1 MNDYPLPGIIEF
13 LKKVVPFNTL
23 APSVLQEVI
32 AATMVA
38 FYPAGER
45 IIRMG
50 EAGGNHLYIVQ
61 NGCAR
66 VTITDEAGET
76 MLVDLRGEGDSFGAV
91 SLLKGGKALFDVTAE
106 EDLIAFLVPKA
117 TVDHLLKTHRAFQ
130 RYFGFSLARNFKAVR
145 QSADDQ
151 LNLLTRDNQVYVDTF
166 MTGKRVRDL
175 MSMEPL
181 SCCRQT
187 TVREAAGLM
196 KQRGVGSIVVL
207 TPDGRPEGILTDAD
221 LRNKIIADGRGLDTP
236 VGQVMSTPV
245 RTVSPRAF
253 SFDALLDMSH
263 FGVSHL
269 IVTDGKQTV
278 GIISEHDFQLASGSS
293 PIGMIE
299 DITRAVTVPELVD
312 KRVHIDR
319 VLEMAMQRSGS
330 IKPMVAL
337 IAELN
342 DRITRQFIRVIEKEM
357 AAQGFGA
364 PPAPYCWLAM
374 GSEGRQEQ
382 TLCTDQDNA
391 LVYADVS
398 EADDASVQRWFL
410 EFSKR
415 VVDALERFGIPK
427 CRGGI
432 MASTPQW
439 CQALSHWQRMF
450 AGWISDPTP
459 ESLRMASIFFD
470 FRGITTDFDGARKLK
485 NALTRMAAGKKHF
498 ARVLAKNAL
507 NNRPPLGFLRQF
519 VVEKSGEHNNGLNLK
534 LRGLTPVVDV
544 ARVLALELGVPS
556 TNTIERLKAAT
567 KKKVLRPDF
576 FAAIDDAYDYI
587 NFIRID
593 HHLKARR
600 AGTQM
605 NNFVDPALLNPMERK
620 VLKESFTVISQ
631 LQELMAAR
639 YQSWRIKEG

>member
-1 MNDYPLPGIIEF
+1 MSEFPLSGIVDF
-13 LKKVVPFNTL
+13 LKNVVPFNTL
-23 APSVLQEVI
+23 APSVLHEVVRD
-32 AATMVA
+32 TLVA
-38 FYPAGER
+38 FYPAGQR
-45 IIRMG
+45 IVRMG
-50 EAGGNHLYIVQ
+50 EPAEKFLYVVQ
-61 NGCAR
+61 TGCAR
-66 VTITDEAGET
+66 VTITHESGEEL
-76 MLVDLRGEGDSFGAV
+76 LVDFRGEGDSFGAV
-91 SLLKGGKALFDVTAE
+91 SLIKGGNTLFNVTSE
-106 EDLIAFLVPKA
+106 EDLIVFLIPKP
-117 TVDHLLKTHRAFQ
+117 TIDNLLASHPPFQ

-151 LNLLTRDNQVYVDTF
+151 LNLLTRDSQVHVDTF

-175 MSMEPL
+175 MSTEPL
-181 SCCRQT
+181 VCRRPT
-187 TVREAAGLM
+187 TVREAAGMM
-196 KQRGVGSIVVL
+196 KQRGVGSIIVL
-207 TPDGRPEGILTDAD
+207 NPDGRPEGILTDAD
-221 LRNKIIADGRGLDTP
+221 LRSKIIADGRDLDTP
-236 VGQVMSTPV
+236 VSQVMSTPI

-269 IVTDGKQTV
+269 IVTDKNQAV

-293 PIGMIE
+293 PIGMIG

-312 KRVHIDR
+312 KRAHIDR

-342 DRITRQFIRVIEKEM
+342 DRVTRQFVRVIENEM
-357 AAQGFGA
+357 AAEGYGP

-391 LVYADVS
+391 LVYADVP
-398 EADDASVQRWFL
+398 EADDPSVQHWFL
-410 EFSKR
+410 ELSKR

-432 MASTPQW
+432 MASNPQW
-439 CQALSHWQRMF
+439 CMDLSHWQRMF
-450 AGWISDPTP
+450 AAWISDPTP

-485 NALTRMAAGKKHF
+485 DALTRMAAGKKHF

-519 VVEKSGEHNNGLNLK
+519 VVEKSGAHNNGLNLK

-544 ARVLALELGVPS
+544 ARVLALELGVAS
-556 TNTIERLKAAT
+556 TNTLERLKAAT

-593 HHLKARR
+593 HHLKARN
-600 AGTQM
+600 AGTRM

-631 LQELMAAR
+631 LQELMGSR
-639 YQSWRIKEG
+639 YQSWRVKDR

>member
-1 MNDYPLPGIIEF
+1 
-13 LKKVVPFNTL
+13 
-23 APSVLQEVI
+23 
-32 AATMVA
+32 
-38 FYPAGER
+38 
-45 IIRMG
+45 
-50 EAGGNHLYIVQ
+50 
-61 NGCAR
+61 
-66 VTITDEAGET
+66 
-76 MLVDLRGEGDSFGAV
+76 
-91 SLLKGGKALFDVTAE
+91 
-106 EDLIAFLVPKA
+106 
-117 TVDHLLKTHRAFQ
+117 
-130 RYFGFSLARNFKAVR
+130 
-145 QSADDQ
+145 
-151 LNLLTRDNQVYVDTF
+151 
-166 MTGKRVRDL
+166 
-175 MSMEPL
+175 
-181 SCCRQT
+181 
-187 TVREAAGLM
+187 
-196 KQRGVGSIVVL
+196 
-207 TPDGRPEGILTDAD
+207 
-221 LRNKIIADGRGLDTP
+221 
-236 VGQVMSTPV
+236 
-245 RTVSPRAF
+245 VSPRAF

-432 MASTPQW
+432 MASNPQW

-639 YQSWRIKEG
+639 YKSWRIKEG

>member
-1 MNDYPLPGIIEF
+1 MNDYPLPGIVDF
-13 LKKVVPFNTL
+13 LSKVVPFNTL
-23 APSVLQEVI
+23 PPPVLHEVI
-32 AATMVA
+32 TATQVA
-38 FYPAGER
+38 FYPAGQR
-45 IIRMG
+45 IICMG
-50 EAGGNHLYIVQ
+50 EPTGEILYVVQ
-61 NGCAR
+61 TGCAR
-66 VTITDEAGET
+66 VTITDESGEEL
-76 MLVDLRGEGDSFGAV
+76 LVDFRGEGDSFGAV
-91 SLLKGGKALFDVTAE
+91 SLIKGGNALFNVKAE
-106 EDLIAFLVPKA
+106 EDLIVFLISKA
-117 TVDHLLKTHRAFQ
+117 AVDNLLKTHSPFRS
-130 RYFGFSLARNFKAVR
+130 YFGFSLARNFKAVR
-145 QSADDQ
+145 KSADEQ
-151 LNLLTRDNQVYVDTF
+151 LDLLTRDSQAHVDTF

-175 MSMEPL
+175 MSTMPL
-181 SCCRQT
+181 SCRRQT
-187 TVREAAGLM
+187 PVREAAGMM
-196 KQRGVGSIVVL
+196 KQRGVGSIVVVN
-207 TPDGRPEGILTDAD
+207 PDGMPEGILTDAD
-221 LRNKIIADGRGLDTP
+221 LRSKIIADGRSLDTP
-236 VGQVMSTPV
+236 VSQVMSTPI

-269 IVTDGKQTV
+269 IVTDKKQAV
-278 GIISEHDFQLASGSS
+278 GMISEHDFQLASGSS
-293 PIGMIE
+293 PIGMIG
-299 DITRAVTVPELVD
+299 DITRAVSIPELVD
-312 KRVHIDR
+312 KRAHIDR

-342 DRITRQFIRVIEKEM
+342 DRVTRQFIRVIEREM
-357 AAQGFGA
+357 ATEGFGP

-398 EADDASVQRWFL
+398 EADDPSVQRWFL
-410 EFSKR
+410 ELSKR
-415 VVDALERFGIPK
+415 VVDALDRFGIPK

-432 MASTPQW
+432 MASNPQW
-439 CQALSHWQRMF
+439 CMDLSHWQRMF
-450 AGWISDPTP
+450 ANWISDPTP
-459 ESLRMASIFFD
+459 DSLRMASIFFD
-470 FRGITTDFDGARKLK
+470 FRAITTDFDGARTLK
-485 NALTRMAAGKKHF
+485 NALTRMAVGKKHF

-544 ARVLALELGVPS
+544 ARVLALELGVAS
-556 TNTIERLKAAT
+556 TNTLERLKAAT
-567 KKKVLRPDF
+567 GKKVLRPDF

-593 HHLKARR
+593 HHLKSRD
-600 AGTQM
+600 AGTPM

-631 LQELMAAR
+631 LQELMAGR
-639 YQSWRIKEG
+639 YQSWRVKDR

>member
-1 MNDYPLPGIIEF
+1 MNDFPLPGIVDF

-23 APSVLQEVI
+23 PP
-32 AATMVA
+32 AALHEAITATRIA
-38 FYPAGER
+38 FYPVGER
-45 IIRMG
+45 MIRMG
-50 EAGGNHLYIVQ
+50 EPTGDFLHVVQ
-61 NGCAR
+61 TGCAR
-66 VTITDEAGET
+66 VSITDESGEE
-76 MLVDLRGEGDSFGAV
+76 LPVDFRGEGDSFGAV
-91 SLLKGGKALFDVTAE
+91 SLLKGGNALFNVTAE
-106 EDLIAFLVPKA
+106 EDLIVFLIPKA
-117 TVDHLLKTHRAFQ
+117 AVDRLLEAHPPFR
-130 RYFGFSLARNFKAVR
+130 RHFGFSLARNFKAVR
-145 QSADDQ
+145 KSADDQ
-151 LNLLTRDNQVYVDTF
+151 LNLLTRDSQVHVDTF

-175 MSMEPL
+175 MSTEPL
-181 SCCRQT
+181 SCRRQT
-187 TVREAAGLM
+187 PVREAADMM

-207 TPDGRPEGILTDAD
+207 NPEGRPEGILTDAD
-221 LRNKIIADGRGLDTP
+221 LRNKIIAEGRDLDTP
-236 VGQVMSTPV
+236 VGQVMSAPI

-293 PIGMIE
+293 PIGMIG
-299 DITRAVTVPELVD
+299 DITRATTVPELVD
-312 KRVHIDR
+312 KRIHIDR

-342 DRITRQFIRVIEKEM
+342 DRVTRQFIRVIEREM
-357 AAQGFGA
+357 AAQGYG
-364 PPAPYCWLAM
+364 PPPVPYCWLAM

-391 LVYADVS
+391 LVYADDS
-398 EADDASVQRWFL
+398 GADDGSVQRWFL
-410 EFSKR
+410 ELSKR

-432 MASTPQW
+432 MASNPQW
-439 CQALSHWQRMF
+439 CMDLSHWQKMF
-450 AGWISDPTP
+450 AGWIDDPTP

-470 FRGITTDFDGARKLK
+470 FRAITSEFNGARKLK
-485 NALTRMAAGKKHF
+485 DALTRMAAGKKHF

-534 LRGLTPVVDV
+534 LRGLTPVVDA
-544 ARVLALELGVPS
+544 ARVLALELGVTS
-556 TNTIERLKAAT
+556 TNTLKRLKAAT

-576 FAAIDDAYDYI
+576 LAAIDDAYDYI

-593 HHLKARR
+593 HHLKARE

-631 LQELMAAR
+631 LQELMAGR
-639 YQSWRIKEG
+639 YQSWRVQDR